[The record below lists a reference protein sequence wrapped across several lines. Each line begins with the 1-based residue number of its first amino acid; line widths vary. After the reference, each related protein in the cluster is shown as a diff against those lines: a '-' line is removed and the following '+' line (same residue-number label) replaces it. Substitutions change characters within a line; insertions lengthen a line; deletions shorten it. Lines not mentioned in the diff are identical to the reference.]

1 METERERVRTAI
13 RRDKAEDYILTSL
26 VGCAATVIIT
36 RVFLHLTGYPQIGN
50 SVLHIAHALWGG
62 LFLVIAIYLPL
73 AYANR
78 WALQTSALLSG
89 IGIGLF
95 IDEVGIGA
103 GVVDRLRQLRYDVIG
118 VNGQRT
124 ATDETK
130 YSNKRTE
137 MWCLMKDWLDA
148 GGSIPEDRELKEHLC
163 GPEFGYDGKGR
174 RQLEHKED
182 LKERLGESPDAGDAL
197 AMSFAEPIYMKN
209 AGANRKHTFSNHEYD
224 CLNYG

>member
-1 METERERVRTAI
+1 VFFKRQGLASHDLQKFRGLDTMATASHAARVINEFEPDA
-13 RRDKAEDYILTSL
+13 
-26 VGCAATVIIT
+26 V
-36 RVFLHLTGYPQIGN
+36 
-50 SVLHIAHALWGG
+50 
-62 LFLVIAIYLPL
+62 
-73 AYANR
+73 
-78 WALQTSALLSG
+78 
-89 IGIGLF
+89 F

-148 GGSIPEDRELKEHLC
+148 GGSIPDDRELKEHLC
-163 GPEFGYDGKGR
+163 APEYGYDGKGR
-174 RQLEHKED
+174 RQLERKED
-182 LKERLGESPDAGDAL
+182 LKERLGESPDCGDAL
-197 AMSFAEPIYMKN
+197 AMSFAEPVYMKN